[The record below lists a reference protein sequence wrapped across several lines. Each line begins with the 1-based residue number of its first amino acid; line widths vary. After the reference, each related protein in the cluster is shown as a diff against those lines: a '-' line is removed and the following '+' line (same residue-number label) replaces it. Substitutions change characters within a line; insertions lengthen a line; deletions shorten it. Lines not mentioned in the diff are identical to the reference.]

1 MQASKGKKHQ
11 VWREEDGDDL
21 RDVPRVRG
29 DDDDRDELKLSVWH
43 LQLQTNKVI
52 TFDSLRTQGAPGF
65 ECRTGGLGGEA

>member
-29 DDDDRDELKLSVWH
+29 DDDDRDELKLRERRVWH

-52 TFDSLRTQGAPGF
+52 KFEGASGF

>member
-29 DDDDRDELKLSVWH
+29 DDDDRDDLKLSVWH
-43 LQLQTNKVI
+43 LQLQTNKVNHI
-52 TFDSLRTQGAPGF
+52 
-65 ECRTGGLGGEA
+65 